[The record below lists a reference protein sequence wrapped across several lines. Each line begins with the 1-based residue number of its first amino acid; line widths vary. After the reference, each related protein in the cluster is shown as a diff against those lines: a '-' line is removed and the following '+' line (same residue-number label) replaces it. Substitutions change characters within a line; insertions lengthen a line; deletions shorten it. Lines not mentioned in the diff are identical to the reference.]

1 MTLQSKVLE
10 ATRAGR
16 RNTLTTDDGV
26 ELFYRDWGQNGDTPL
41 VFLAGWGLNTD
52 IWGALMQGLV
62 ENGRRCIAYDRRGHG
77 KSSDPGG
84 DYSFDRL
91 ADDLAAVLEGLDLT
105 GVTLVGHS
113 MGAGEIV
120 RCLSRHGS
128 DRVAKVV
135 MVGAALP
142 CLGWR
147 EDNPTGAPPEMLA
160 QMRSVFMTDFPG
172 WMAANARPFVAPET
186 SEATIDWVKAMMTQA
201 SFQALI
207 ETNRSLTAEDFR
219 GELARL
225 DLPVL
230 MLHGDADAS
239 ANLETSGRATERL
252 LPQGRLEVYPGGP
265 HGLMLTHKDRM
276 RADIAAFVG

>member
-1 MTLQSKVLE
+1 MTLQGKLAE
-10 ATRAGR
+10 AALLARP
-16 RNTLTTDDGV
+16 NILSTDDGV
-26 ELFYRDWGQNGDTPL
+26 ELFYRDWGRAEGAPV

-62 ENGRRCIAYDRRGHG
+62 EEGRRCVAYDRRGHG
-77 KSSDPGG
+77 RSSDPGR
-84 DYSFDRL
+84 DYGFDRL

-105 GVTLVGHS
+105 GATLVGHS

-120 RCLSRHGS
+120 RYLSRHGS
-128 DRVAKVV
+128 ARVGKVV
-135 MVGAALP
+135 FVGAALP

-147 EDNPTGAPPEMLA
+147 DDNPTGAPPEAFDQLRA
-160 QMRSVFMTDFPG
+160 VFKADFPG
-172 WMAANARPFVAPET
+172 WMAANARPFVTPDT

-207 ETNRSLTAEDFR
+207 ETNKALTAADFR

-230 MLHGDADAS
+230 MLHGDAEAS
-239 ANLETSGRATERL
+239 APLETCGRATSAL
-252 LPQGRLEVYPGGP
+252 LKNGRLDVYPGGP
-265 HGLMLTHKDRM
+265 HGLMLTHSERM
-276 RADIAAFVG
+276 RTDIGTFVG